1 MALRVASSRSPSI
14 PERARGEPMAVSTRS
29 ESGAS
34 APLARLLAWVVL
46 ALMAAATA
54 YNAWIAL
61 ANFHRIG
68 V

>member
-1 MALRVASSRSPSI
+1 
-14 PERARGEPMAVSTRS
+14 MAVSAPR
-29 ESGAS
+29 EREGS
-34 APLARLLAWVVL
+34 APLARLLAWVVF

-54 YNAWIAL
+54 YTAWIAV